1 MYGKHN
7 EIMIISI
14 SIVDSLQ
21 IHVHCEIPDDLSVSA
36 ELFQDVD
43 DHDLKSRFLDTF
55 SVQHL
60 PPMSLTCLM
69 PQSYPSLHPPYFTLT
84 VQWLDSVKISS
95 LCDMLD
101 SIWAQ
106 QPGQEILYEWVQWLQ
121 SYALSHVGFVDGI
134 VIRQPDM
141 MIGPV
146 DVRAVGEIV
155 SVESAV
161 QCLISYN
168 EERCHESFLNGLH
181 DCMICF
187 SEHPG
192 NSYAPV
198 NTWGLNDVCLL
209 HTVLH

>member
-1 MYGKHN
+1 
-7 EIMIISI
+7 
-14 SIVDSLQ
+14 
-21 IHVHCEIPDDLSVSA
+21 
-36 ELFQDVD
+36 
-43 DHDLKSRFLDTF
+43 
-55 SVQHL
+55 
-60 PPMSLTCLM
+60 
-69 PQSYPSLHPPYFTLT
+69 
-84 VQWLDSVKISS
+84 
-95 LCDMLD
+95 MLD

-146 DVRAVGEIV
+146 DDRAVGEIV

-198 NTWGLNDVCLL
+198 NTWGLNDVCRL